1 MPGQEA
7 APSASGPVGEA
18 GVILKSLP
26 PPGTP
31 PRRIL
36 KAPGDSQNRPGRNLR
51 VTARRID
58 DIVKSQRSIT
68 VDTSLR
74 LACYFQPTPKFRLS
88 LQTQYNPPMVR
99 ETHLVDRVNR
109 RPGRG
114 IGLHCRLLWSN
125 FLPLLL
131 NNEVSLEK

>member
-1 MPGQEA
+1 MSGREA
-7 APSASGPVGEA
+7 APSGSGPA
-18 GVILKSLP
+18 PQARVILKSLP

-36 KAPGDSQNRPGRNLR
+36 KAPGDSQNRPGRNWR
-51 VTARRID
+51 VTVRRIN
-58 DIVKSQRSIT
+58 DIVEGKRSIT

-88 LQTQYNPPMVR
+88 LQTQYDPPMAR
-99 ETHLVDRVNR
+99 ETNLDDRVNR

-114 IGLHCRLLWSN
+114 IGLNAAFYGAISCPYS
-125 FLPLLL
+125 
-131 NNEVSLEK
+131 